1 MSTGNQGIA
10 LWALAARTEYLAMAR
25 RALDQIAAAEATM
38 REEGHLHAADE
49 YDVLIG
55 AVEVLVE
62 RLAVTACG
70 T

>member
-1 MSTGNQGIA
+1 
-10 LWALAARTEYLAMAR
+10 
-25 RALDQIAAAEATM
+25 M